1 MYQRE
6 SSPSLLGHY
15 LAKPASVAHR
25 LKVRSSPGRS
35 SPVCFFNS
43 FIWDGERKVSRNYVN
58 WSNQLLSQQ
67 LPHASTPHLP
77 SLQCRRWLMV
87 APMYY
92 NGTISH
98 EWCEMGIVECWGA
111 RRRTYRLIRFANGI
125 QNKDLV
131 FSIVRLGGLW
141 QCALLS
147 FVSSFDRGESEQLT
161 NLMGLVSFR
170 TKGRGDWLVTSSC
183 VSRGD

>member
-1 MYQRE
+1 VHFILNAAPKFKKPVLLTLLFWRQKSRSYSRIIRQLMYQRE

-98 EWCEMGIVECWGA
+98 EWCEMGIVEC
-111 RRRTYRLIRFANGI
+111 
-125 QNKDLV
+125 
-131 FSIVRLGGLW
+131 
-141 QCALLS
+141 
-147 FVSSFDRGESEQLT
+147 
-161 NLMGLVSFR
+161 
-170 TKGRGDWLVTSSC
+170 
-183 VSRGD
+183 